1 MSQTGTSMKQQKHDA
16 SATRVDMKLE
26 VDIIPVSNVE
36 RSKLFVASV
45 VLRSVW
51 NGLSSLL

>member
-1 MSQTGTSMKQQKHDA
+1 MKQQKHDA

-36 RSKLFVASV
+36 RSKLFVLV
-45 VLRSVW
+45 
-51 NGLSSLL
+51 

>member
-26 VDIIPVSNVE
+26 VDIIQ
-36 RSKLFVASV
+36 SK
-45 VLRSVW
+45 
-51 NGLSSLL
+51 